1 MKRLLK
7 FYQKNNTLEFIKLTK
22 KTNIQKGHDGPYK
35 TPIILSEKRV
45 LKDWIDYNGH
55 MNVAFYTLAFDNSL
69 DEFLEN
75 TLGIGET
82 HASHNQQGPFVLQAH
97 YHYLNEM
104 SLDEKFNV
112 RLLVVDCDEKRM
124 HLCLDIFS
132 VKQKK
137 IIAVSETVLI
147 NVNLVIRRTEKYP
160 TWALKRLVDLKN
172 THANS
177 NFPSVLGKSIGL
189 KK

>member
-1 MKRLLK
+1 M
-7 FYQKNNTLEFIKLTK
+7 TK

-35 TPIILSEKRV
+35 TPIILSEKIV
-45 LKDWIDYNGH
+45 LRDWIDYNGH

-104 SLDEKFNV
+104 NLDEKFNV

>member
-1 MKRLLK
+1 LKRLLK

>member
-1 MKRLLK
+1 M
-7 FYQKNNTLEFIKLTK
+7 TK

-97 YHYLNEM
+97 YHYLKEM

-147 NVNLVIRRTEKYP
+147 NVNLAIRKTEKYP
-160 TWALKRLVDLKN
+160 TWALKRLEDLKN
-172 THANS
+172 THAHS
-177 NFPSVLGKSIGL
+177 NFPSVLGKPIGL

>member
-1 MKRLLK
+1 MT
-7 FYQKNNTLEFIKLTK
+7 NNRH
-22 KTNIQKGHDGPYK
+22 IQKGHDGPYK
-35 TPIILSEKRV
+35 TPIILSEKIV
-45 LKDWIDYNGH
+45 LKEWIDYNGH
-55 MNVAFYTLAFDNSL
+55 MNVAFYTIAFDNSL

-82 HASHNQQGPFVLQAH
+82 HALQNKQGPFVLQSH

-112 RLLVVDCDEKRM
+112 RLLVVDCDEKKM

-132 VKQKK
+132 IKQNKV
-137 IIAVSETVLI
+137 IAVSETVLI
-147 NVNLVIRRTEKYP
+147 NVNLAIRKTEKYP
-160 TWALKRLVDLKN
+160 IWAYNRLLKLKK
-172 THANS
+172 THQNGK
-177 NFPSVLGKSIGL
+177 FPSVLGKPIGL

>member
-1 MKRLLK
+1 
-7 FYQKNNTLEFIKLTK
+7 
-22 KTNIQKGHDGPYK
+22 
-35 TPIILSEKRV
+35 
-45 LKDWIDYNGH
+45 

-82 HASHNQQGPFVLQAH
+82 HAFQNQQGPFVLQSH

-112 RLLVVDCDEKRM
+112 RLMVVDCDEKKM

-132 VKQKK
+132 AKQNKV
-137 IIAVSETVLI
+137 IAVSETVLI
-147 NVNLVIRRTEKYP
+147 NVNLAIRKTEKYP
-160 TWALKRLVDLKN
+160 IWAYNRLLKLKK
-172 THANS
+172 THQNGQ
-177 NFPSVLGKSIGL
+177 FPSVLGKPIGL

>member
-1 MKRLLK
+1 M
-7 FYQKNNTLEFIKLTK
+7 TK

-172 THANS
+172 THANI

>member
-1 MKRLLK
+1 M
-7 FYQKNNTLEFIKLTK
+7 TK

-160 TWALKRLVDLKN
+160 TWVLKRLVDLKN

>member
-1 MKRLLK
+1 
-7 FYQKNNTLEFIKLTK
+7 LTK
-22 KTNIQKGHDGPYK
+22 NTKIKTGHDGPYN
-35 TPIILSEKRV
+35 TPIILSEKIV
-45 LKDWIDYNGH
+45 LKDWIDYNSH
-55 MNVAFYTLAFDNSL
+55 MNVAFYTLAFDKSL
-69 DEFLEN
+69 DEFLEE

-82 HASHNQQGPFVLQAH
+82 HAFQNKQGPFVLQAH
-97 YHYLNEM
+97 YYYLNEM

-132 VKQKK
+132 LKQKK

-147 NVNLVIRRTEKYP
+147 NVNLAIRKTETYP
-160 TWALKRLVDLKN
+160 LWAYNRLVKLKN
-172 THANS
+172 THENA

>member
-1 MKRLLK
+1 MTE
-7 FYQKNNTLEFIKLTK
+7 NK
-22 KTNIQKGHDGPYK
+22 KTQKGHDGPYN
-35 TPIILSEKRV
+35 TPIILSEKMV
-45 LKDWIDYNGH
+45 LKEWIDYNGH

-75 TLGIGET
+75 VLGIGET
-82 HASHNQQGPFVLQAH
+82 HAFYDQQGPFVLQSH

-104 SLDEKFNV
+104 NLDEKFNV

-132 VKQKK
+132 AKQKK

-147 NVNLVIRRTEKYP
+147 NVNLAIRKTEKYP
-160 TWALKRLVDLKN
+160 SWAYDRIIKLKR
-172 THANS
+172 THENA
-177 NFPSVLGKSIGL
+177 NFPSVLGNSIGL